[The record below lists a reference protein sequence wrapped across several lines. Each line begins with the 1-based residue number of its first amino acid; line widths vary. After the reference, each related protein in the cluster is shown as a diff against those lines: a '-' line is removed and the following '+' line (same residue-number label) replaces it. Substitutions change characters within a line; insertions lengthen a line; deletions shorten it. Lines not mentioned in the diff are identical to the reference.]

1 SWPATRTRTR
11 RRPARWRSA
20 AEPDRARRD
29 RTRALGPTHR
39 CGGRSRAAT
48 ARRGSTRHQHVS
60 MHGREYNSPLTSCRP
75 RRTNLR
81 PATSE
86 RLDAESAAVP
96 VVDLAGIDE
105 VPEIAELVPAAIRER
120 GELIN
125 GAALNYA
132 PGEFVGSTG
141 EAVGYDID
149 ILAAIGA
156 VLGLSTRT
164 EAAALA

>member
-1 SWPATRTRTR
+1 
-11 RRPARWRSA
+11 
-20 AEPDRARRD
+20 
-29 RTRALGPTHR
+29 TRALGPSHR

-48 ARRGSTRHQHVS
+48 GRRGSTRQQLVS
-60 MHGREYNSPLTSCRP
+60 MHGREYYSSVTSYRP
-75 RRTNLR
+75 RRRTLLR
-81 PATSE
+81 AVPLALATGMLAPTLAACTRASE

-96 VVDLAGIDE
+96 VVDLSGIDE

-149 ILAAIGA
+149 
-156 VLGLSTRT
+156 
-164 EAAALA
+164 

>member
-1 SWPATRTRTR
+1 LS
-11 RRPARWRSA
+11 
-20 AEPDRARRD
+20 D
-29 RTRALGPTHR
+29 
-39 CGGRSRAAT
+39 
-48 ARRGSTRHQHVS
+48 
-60 MHGREYNSPLTSCRP
+60 
-75 RRTNLR
+75 
-81 PATSE
+81 
-86 RLDAESAAVP
+86 
-96 VVDLAGIDE
+96 IDE
-105 VPEIAELVPAAIRER
+105 VPEIAELVPDAVRER

-164 EAAALA
+164 EAALYAQIHPAVGSTYDVGISSFTINEDRRDVVTMDSYFQAGISYAVKAGNPYDIHPDDLCGKRVAL